1 MKYIITIGNFDGLH
15 KGHQEI
21 IKKTKNMA
29 DDLNVKSRL
38 ITFKSHTRSLDSL
51 ILSTDD
57 KLSMI
62 KDMGIDEVVELD
74 FSEVKSMSPKEFL
87 DAYFQDARGII
98 VGEDFRFGQNRAGS
112 SQDLIEYGLSKDI
125 EVKIIKDLYSDD
137 EKISSTHIRDLLE
150 EGKVHKASEL
160 LTYDFFVKSKV
171 EHGYRRGETLGFKT
185 ANINW
190 PDHIVKVKY
199 GVYYTNFEVD
209 GQIYDAMTM
218 VGVAKT
224 FNKDFSCESYIFN
237 FDKDIYDKEVKLYFK
252 DFMRENKKFD
262 SKEDL
267 ILQLKK
273 DKIKTLELAS
283 LYDK

>member
-29 DDLNVKSRL
+29 IDLNARSRL

-51 ILSTDD
+51 ILSPED

-62 KDMGIDEVVELD
+62 KDLGIDEVVELNFD
-74 FSEVKSMSPKEFL
+74 DVKSMSPKEFL
-87 DAYFQDARGII
+87 DEYFQEASGII
-98 VGEDFRFGQNRAGS
+98 VGEDFRFGKDRAGS
-112 SQDLIEYGLSKDI
+112 SQDLIEYGLANDI
-125 EVKIIKDLYSDD
+125 QVEIIKDLYSDD
-137 EKISSTHIRDLLE
+137 EKISSTHIRELLKNGE
-150 EGKVHKASEL
+150 VHKAGEL
-160 LTYDFFVKSKV
+160 LDYDFYIKSKV
-171 EHGYRRGETLGFKT
+171 EHGYKRGSTLGFKT
-185 ANINW
+185 ANLNW
-190 PDHIVKVKY
+190 PDSIVKVKY

-209 GQIYDAMTM
+209 GQVYDAMTM

-224 FNKDFSCESYIFN
+224 FNKDFSCESYIFD
-237 FDKDIYDKEVKLYFK
+237 FDKDIYDKEVKLSFK
-252 DFMRENKKFD
+252 DFMRDNIKFD
-262 SKEDL
+262 SKDDL
-267 ILQLKK
+267 ILQLKR